1 MAGGYNM
8 KKFKKAGVIICVML
22 IVATSTVATL
32 RAANLGKILNGKFGE
47 VIKGA
52 GIVLITDLLAKQLND
67 FINTVTLNK
76 GVPEQAATKVVPVVA
91 LGSGAR
97 AGAVQVTGPKELV
110 DKVKAVVQIETKFTL
125 KNLDVEVFVP
135 SDSINPLK
143 FNRVEGVG
151 VSALI
156 DLRLSGI

>member
-1 MAGGYNM
+1 M
-8 KKFKKAGVIICVML
+8 KISKKAAIFALVILITGML
-22 IVATSTVATL
+22 LGSTL
-32 RAANLGKILNGKFGE
+32 HAAKLGNLLNGKLGQ

-52 GIVLITDLLAKQLND
+52 GIVLLTDALSNQLND

-76 GVPEQAATKVVPVVA
+76 GVPEQADTKVVPVIA

-97 AGAVQVTGPKELV
+97 AGAVQVTGPKDLV
-110 DKVKAVVQIETKFTL
+110 AKVKCVVQIETKFTM
-125 KNLDVEVFVP
+125 KNLDIEVFVP